1 MSDTV
6 VMVLTAVLFVG
17 NLGWTLWVLWCI
29 TRRSPRRQQA
39 LTYVLS
45 SIAGTVLLG
54 VVLPAALMG
63 ALDPFPVWAVFA
75 GLSATSATVLAWRWP
90 TLPAARWRRPGLVI
104 SSCVLLA
111 VLATAGVAVT

>member
-17 NLGWTLWVLWCI
+17 NLGWTLWVLWCL
-29 TRRSPRRQQA
+29 TRRRPPRQQA
-39 LTYVLS
+39 LAYVLS

-75 GLSATSATVLAWRWP
+75 GLSVTAATALAWRWP
-90 TLPAARWRRPGLVI
+90 TLPAGRWSRPDLVI
-104 SSCVLLA
+104 SSSVLMV